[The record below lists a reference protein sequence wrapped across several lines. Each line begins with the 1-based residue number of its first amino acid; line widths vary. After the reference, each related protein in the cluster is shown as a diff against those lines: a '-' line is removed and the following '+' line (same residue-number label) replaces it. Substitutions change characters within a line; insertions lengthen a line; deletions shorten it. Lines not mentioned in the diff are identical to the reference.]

1 MKKIYMKP
9 ETLMIALKEQNMLLA
24 GSVGTTGLEGLE
36 VGTGSGSGK
45 TADARNFFGWEM
57 EEDVVEK
64 VNEEEFDDFDDFE
77 DEY

>member
-1 MKKIYMKP
+1 MKKKYIQP
-9 ETLMIALKEQNMLLA
+9 ETLMTALQVQSMLLA

-45 TADARNFFGWEM
+45 TADARGFGLWEM
-57 EEDVVEK
+57 DEEVVEN
-64 VNEEEFDDFDDFE
+64 NEENNDDFDDYE